1 MILID
6 NHTHSHHSAD
16 SRMNMLTAAEESRKK
31 AFRGI
36 CFSDHYDFDPPPG
49 TERFTFQVDRQQ
61 SDIDNLKGSF
71 PDLELLKGVEI
82 GIQPVSLLDI
92 EAFMQENTFD
102 AVIASMH
109 FIRGHD
115 PYHGKYYDGYGFRE
129 AYGIYLQDIFE
140 CIEVFRDFDILG
152 HYDYVARYSP
162 YKIHSILYSDF
173 SDVMEELLRT
183 LAYNGK
189 TFEINTKSYTT
200 FAHGTPQLDLN
211 ILKRFRE
218 LGGEAVAF
226 GSDAHGADR
235 VGDRFDYFA
244 QMVTSCG
251 FRYHVH
257 YQNRKPVFLK
267 F

>member
-1 MILID
+1 MTMPQAID
-6 NHTHSHHSAD
+6 AARSAG
-16 SRMNMLTAAEESRKK
+16 LG
-31 AFRGI
+31 GI
-36 CFSDHYDFDPPPG
+36 CLSDHYDFDVPEGVAEYVFDPLQQQA
-49 TERFTFQVDRQQ
+49 QVDRCCREAFLA
-61 SDIDNLKGSF
+61 DARDDFKILKGI
-71 PDLELLKGVEI
+71 EVGV
-82 GIQPVSLLDI
+82 QPGSMEAVKKLLDTY
-92 EAFMQENTFD
+92 TFD
-102 AVIASMH
+102 TVIFSEH
-109 FIRGHD
+109 FVDGMD
-115 PYHGKYYDGYGFRE
+115 PYHGNYYLPYDYRY
-129 AYGIYLQDIFE
+129 AYGHYLEELLE
-140 CIEVFRDFDILG
+140 CIKVCDNFDILG